1 MADKFT
7 KVVVDSPAA
16 PEAPADAW
24 KYVSV
29 EKEHQPAKQKSMVT
43 YAQLEQQKANQEE
56 QKSNCEDRIVEIEA
70 EMVKVKAA
78 AEA

>member
-7 KVVVDSPAA
+7 KVVVDSPAT

-24 KYVSV
+24 KDAQV
-29 EKEHQPAKQKSMVT
+29 EKEHQPAKQKSVQT
-43 YAQLEQQKANQEE
+43 YRQLESRVESIDAQVVSLGE
-56 QKSNCEDRIVEIEA
+56 QKSALEA

-78 AEA
+78 AEG

>member
-16 PEAPADAW
+16 EAPADAW
-24 KYVSV
+24 KDAQV
-29 EKEHQPAKQKSMVT
+29 EKEHQPAKQKSVLSYRQMESQVANID
-43 YAQLEQQKANQEE
+43 AQVASLGE
-56 QKSNCEDRIVEIEA
+56 QKSAVEA

>member
-24 KYVSV
+24 KDAQV
-29 EKEHQPAKQKSMVT
+29 EKEHQPAKQKSVQT
-43 YAQLEQQKANQEE
+43 YRQLERQVANIDAQVASFGEE
-56 QKSNCEDRIVEIEA
+56 KSALEA

>member
-24 KYVSV
+24 KDAQV
-29 EKEHQPAKQKSMVT
+29 EKEHQPAKVKSRQT
-43 YAQLEQQKANQEE
+43 YRHMEQQVAAIDAQVVSLGE
-56 QKSNCEDRIVEIEA
+56 QKSALEA

>member
-16 PEAPADAW
+16 PESPADAW
-24 KYVSV
+24 KDAQV
-29 EKEHQPAKQKSMVT
+29 EKEHQPAKVKSRQT
-43 YAQLEQQKANQEE
+43 YRQMESQVVAIDAQVASLGE
-56 QKSNCEDRIVEIEA
+56 QKSALEA

>member
-24 KYVSV
+24 KDTQV
-29 EKEHQPAKQKSMVT
+29 EKEHQPAKVKSRQT
-43 YAQLEQQKANQEE
+43 YRQMEQQVAAIDAQVVSLGE
-56 QKSNCEDRIVEIEA
+56 QKSALEA

-78 AEA
+78 AES